1 MIFIVMGASAETH
14 WLQEGQGQGVIPKLE
29 SNSLDTI
36 GKNKSKN
43 ATNLKTRTKKL
54 RIGH

>member
-1 MIFIVMGASAETH
+1 MILIEIGASAETH

-36 GKNKSKN
+36 GKNKNKN
-43 ATNLKTRTKKL
+43 ATNLKTRMKKL